1 MAATVEKAGEAGDL
15 TVIRVTGDAS
25 YPAGGYALPRGNDGL
40 CLPVCA
46 SGGYSAGIDPLS
58 GNLRLFRTG
67 TGNAVV
73 LTEVAG
79 GVDVSACVI
88 YCIQV

>member
-15 TVIRVTGDAS
+15 KAIRVTGDTS
-25 YPAGGYALPRGNDGL
+25 YPAAGYALPRGDEGL

-46 SGGYSAGIDPLS
+46 SGGFSAGIDPLS

-67 TGNAVV
+67 NGNGLV
-73 LTEVAG
+73 LTEVTAG
-79 GVDVSACVI
+79 NDVSAVVI
-88 YCIQV
+88 FCIQI